1 MEIYAIMRKKSIFIA
16 FITSSVNPIYTR
28 KAEIIPS
35 IVLGSGCPQ
44 GACLLGGSNTG
55 KSPTWTWM
63 WD

>member
-35 IVLGSGCPQ
+35 IVLG
-44 GACLLGGSNTG
+44 
-55 KSPTWTWM
+55 
-63 WD
+63 